1 MVLSRQQEIELR
13 DKYFI
18 PKEPL
23 ISSIDGVGTNI
34 SPAYTSIVA
43 SARYNFNSILSVLCL
58 PYTLAMSSIANVHFQ
73 RTSIIERLRAINI
86 EEIGIHEEDAQEN
99 SEECWQQFI
108 SSDENKE
115 EIMDEVY
122 KFLNIAESKSA
133 AKKLLEQS
141 VVTLWSIIEVLF
153 RDVFELY
160 LNENPTKLSK
170 MLKSEDANK
179 SLGDIR
185 KLTLEELA
193 QYDFDISSRI
203 GTFLIG
209 KTDFSKL
216 ENIKAC
222 VPPLFEPCPDLREQ
236 LGQDDLWLLNKR
248 RHLFV
253 HRAGIV
259 DKEYIDKTPDKVAI
273 GEPLSITPDM
283 VEGHI
288 STGVKLITTLVEFLP
303 AAPC

>member
-1 MVLSRQQEIELR
+1 MTSFGLKNLLEV
-13 DKYFI
+13 
-18 PKEPL
+18 PL
-23 ISSIDGVGTNI
+23 
-34 SPAYTSIVA
+34 P
-43 SARYNFNSILSVLCL
+43 ILSLD
-58 PYTLAMSSIANVHFQ
+58 
-73 RTSIIERLRAINI
+73 
-86 EEIGIHEEDAQEN
+86 G
-99 SEECWQQFI
+99 
-108 SSDENKE
+108 
-115 EIMDEVY
+115 
-122 KFLNIAESKSA
+122 ESQ
-133 AKKLLEQS
+133 L
-141 VVTLWSIIEVLF
+141 T
-153 RDVFELY
+153 D
-160 LNENPTKLSK
+160 ENPTKVSK

-193 QYDFDISSRI
+193 QYDFDISGRI

-216 ENIKAC
+216 VNIRAC

-283 VEGHI
+283 VERHI